1 MAVADKVDEMDVVSI
16 VTDLCQLLSR
26 DPLTMEDV
34 RPEVSELPLTAT
46 VEPEPGSD
54 TPAYVRLLL
63 PESSQLSLET
73 LQESFGPYKK
83 LPRMH
88 RRTGDKFIF
97 YVDWAEYPYTCALIA
112 ETQLDQEGVQ
122 AITVRRDIRLE

>member
-1 MAVADKVDEMDVVSI
+1 MADKVDEKDIVSI
-16 VTDLCQLLSR
+16 VTGLCQLLSR

-63 PESSQLSLET
+63 PESSQLTLET

-97 YVDWAEYPYTCALIA
+97 YVDWDEYPYTCALIA
-112 ETQLDQEGVQ
+112 ETSLEQ
-122 AITVRRDIRLE
+122 AAILAVTVRRDIRLE